1 MQEKTLK
8 ILEFD
13 KIIGLLVERAMTA
26 PGRERCST
34 LLPAKE
40 LTKIQ
45 AAQEETDDMV
55 HLLLEKSDLP
65 LSGISDIRPAV
76 RRAESDAVLSTVE
89 LMKIGA
95 FLRSVQRIKGTLPED
110 YGSGDNPDS
119 RLVYER
125 ILLLSPL
132 AGLESRIDE
141 CIAGEEEIRDRA
153 TVELYNIRRRIRRAQ
168 DDVRKELDRIMRSR
182 PSALQDIVVTLR
194 GDRYVVPVKAE
205 HRNQIPGLVHDTS
218 ASGSTVFVEP
228 MAVVE
233 LNNKIKVLMSEEAK
247 EIEQI
252 LLELSTKVANQSDT
266 LITNA
271 TVLTDL
277 DFAQA
282 KAKLALSMKAMPPLL
297 NDHGRIVLKAAR
309 HPLISP
315 AEVVPIDFELGT
327 TFKTLVITGPN
338 TGGKTVTLKTCGLL
352 TLMAMAGLQIPAQD
366 KSEVSTFNHVLADIG
381 DEQSIEQSL
390 STFSSH
396 LRQIIEITAIAEPGS
411 LVLLDELG
419 AGTDPSEG
427 AALAISILEDLRSKG
442 ALTVATTHYKELK
455 GYALNT
461 PEVENACCEFD
472 TDTLRPTYRL
482 MIGVPGVSNAF
493 AISQRLGLDPSI
505 IARAQDLIS
514 DEGAQFEELVASIE
528 KSHQE
533 AKRMR
538 EEIEALRAEAKTA
551 REELAAEEIKLE
563 DKRQQILDQAKIEA
577 AELYI
582 QAEQDVEQLLA
593 ELKQK
598 INQDAGHH
606 IISEARGQIRQAQE
620 KIAGQR
626 QKDRLIRHAGQPL
639 SADDIQPGQ
648 VYDAPALGLSG
659 TVEGYPDNKGNVV
672 LRSGQMQVTVP
683 VTALT
688 WPEKKSEPKKQRK
701 PAAGSKENAGR
712 ITADRRYRMG
722 TELMLLGKLVEDALL
737 ELDNYLDDATL
748 AGLNTVRIVHGKGT
762 GALRSAVGDF
772 LAHDKRVSGFR
783 LGGQGEG
790 GDGVTIAELNL

>member
-1 MQEKTLK
+1 MQKKTLK
-8 ILEFD
+8 ILEFN
-13 KIIGLLVERAMTA
+13 KIIDLLTERAMTA
-26 PGRERCST
+26 PGRERCAA
-34 LLPAKE
+34 LLPEKE
-40 LTKIQ
+40 LTKIE
-45 AAQEETDDMV
+45 AAQVETDDMV

-76 RRAESDAVLSTVE
+76 RRATADAILGTDE

-95 FLRSVQRIKGTLPED
+95 FLRSVQRVKNTLPED
-110 YGSGDNPDS
+110 YGKGEDS
-119 RLVYER
+119 AYRLVYER

-132 AGLESRIDE
+132 AGLEGRIDE
-141 CIAGEEEIRDRA
+141 CIAGEDEIHDRA
-153 TVELYNIRRRIRRAQ
+153 TVELYNIRRKIRRAQ
-168 DDVRKELDRIMRSR
+168 EDVRKELDRIVRSR
-182 PSALQDIVVTLR
+182 PAALQDAVITLR

-205 HRNQIPGLVHDTS
+205 HRNQVPGLVHDTS

-233 LNNKIKVLMSEEAK
+233 LNNKIRVLISEESK

-252 LLELSTKVANQSDT
+252 LLELSTKVANQAEV

-271 TVLTDL
+271 EVLTDL

-282 KAKLALSMKAMPPLL
+282 KARLALSMKAMPPLL
-297 NDHGRIVLKAAR
+297 NDQGRILLKAAR
-309 HPLISP
+309 HPLINP
-315 AEVVPIDFELGT
+315 AKVVPIDFELGT

-366 KSEVSTFNHVLADIG
+366 RSEISTFNHVLADIG

-396 LRQIIEITAIAEPGS
+396 LRQIIEITAIAGPGS

-427 AALAISILEDLRSKG
+427 AALAISILEDLRNKG
-442 ALTVATTHYKELK
+442 ALTAATTHYKELK

-472 TDTLRPTYRL
+472 TDTLRPTYHL

-493 AISQRLGLDPSI
+493 AISQRLGLDPAI
-505 IARAQDLIS
+505 IARARDLIS

-538 EEIEALRAEAKTA
+538 EEIDALQAETEKA
-551 REELAAEEIKLE
+551 RTKLAAQEIQLE
-563 DKRQQILDQAKIEA
+563 DKRQQILDQAKAEA
-577 AELYI
+577 DQLYAKAE
-582 QAEQDVEQLLA
+582 EEVEQLLA
-593 ELKQK
+593 DLKEK
-598 INQDAGHH
+598 IDQDAGHR
-606 IISEARGQIRQAQE
+606 ITSDARGQIRKARGN
-620 KIAGQR
+620 IAGQR
-626 QKDRLIRHAGQPL
+626 QKDRLVRHAGQAL
-639 SADDIQPGQ
+639 SAEDIQPGQ
-648 VYDAPALGLSG
+648 YYDAPALGLSG
-659 TVEGYPDNKGNVV
+659 TVEDYPDNKGNVV

-683 VTALT
+683 ATALT
-688 WPEKKSEPKKQRK
+688 WPEKKSESGKQKRPAVKPKENVTKIT
-701 PAAGSKENAGR
+701 GSKH
-712 ITADRRYRMG
+712 YQMG
-722 TELMLLGKLVEDALL
+722 TELMLLGRKVEDALL
-737 ELDNYLDDATL
+737 ELDNFLDDAVLT
-748 AGLNTVRIVHGKGT
+748 GLTTVRIVHGKGT
-762 GALRSAVGDF
+762 GALRSAVGDY
-772 LAHDKRVSGFR
+772 LARDQRVASFR

-790 GDGVTIAELNL
+790 GDGVTVVELN

>member
-1 MQEKTLK
+1 MQKKTLK

-13 KIIGLLVERAMTA
+13 KIIDLLTERAMTA
-26 PGRERCST
+26 PGRERCAA
-34 LLPAKE
+34 LLPETE
-40 LTKIQ
+40 LNKVE
-45 AAQEETDDMV
+45 AAQAETDDMV

-65 LSGISDIRPAV
+65 LGGISDIKPSV
-76 RRAESDAVLSTVE
+76 RRASADAVLSTGE

-95 FLRSVQRIKGTLPED
+95 FLRSVQRVKSTLPEG
-110 YGSGDNPDS
+110 YGKGENSEY

-132 AGLESRIDE
+132 AGLETRIDE

-153 TVELYNIRRRIRRAQ
+153 TAELYNIRRQIRRAQ
-168 DDVRKELDRIMRSR
+168 EDVRKELDRIIRSR
-182 PSALQDIVVTLR
+182 PAALQDAVVTLR

-205 HRNQIPGLVHDTS
+205 HRNQVPGLVHDTS

-233 LNNKIKVLMSEEAK
+233 LNNKIRMLMSEEAK

-252 LLELSTKVANQSDT
+252 LQELSTKVANQSEI

-271 TVLTDL
+271 GILTEL

-282 KAKLALSMKAMPPLL
+282 KARLALSMKAMPPLL
-297 NDHGRIVLKAAR
+297 NDQGRIILKAAR
-309 HPLISP
+309 HPLIDPS
-315 AEVVPIDFELGT
+315 EVVPIDFELGT

-366 KSEVSTFNHVLADIG
+366 QSEISTFRHVLADIG

-396 LRQIIEITAIAEPGS
+396 LKQIIEITAIAGPGS

-472 TDTLRPTYRL
+472 TETLRPTYRL

-493 AISQRLGLDPSI
+493 AISQRLGLDPAI
-505 IARAQDLIS
+505 INRAQDLIS
-514 DEGAQFEELVASIE
+514 DEGVQFEELVASIE

-533 AKRMR
+533 AQRMR
-538 EEIEALRAEAKTA
+538 EEIDALQAESKAV
-551 REELAAEEIKLE
+551 REKLAAEEIKLE
-563 DKRQQILDQAKIEA
+563 DKRLHILDQAKAEA
-577 AELYI
+577 AELYT
-582 QAEQDVEQLLA
+582 QAEEEVERLLA
-593 ELKQK
+593 DLKEK
-598 INQDAGHH
+598 SDQDAGHR
-606 IISEARGQIRQAQE
+606 IVSDARGQIRQAQE
-620 KIAGQR
+620 HIKGQS
-626 QKDRLIRHAGQPL
+626 QKDRLVRHAGQPI
-639 SADDIQPGQ
+639 SAEDIKPGQ
-648 VYDAPALGLSG
+648 EYDAPALGLSG

-688 WPEKKSEPKKQRK
+688 WPQKKSETKKRK
-701 PAAGSKENAGR
+701 SPATGKKENVAQ
-712 ITADRRYRMG
+712 ITGSRRYQMG

-737 ELDNYLDDATL
+737 ELDNFLDDAVL
-748 AGLNTVRIVHGKGT
+748 AGLTTVRIVHGKGT
-762 GALRSAVGDF
+762 GALRSAVGEYLSRDQ
-772 LAHDKRVSGFR
+772 RVESFR
-783 LGGQGEG
+783 LGVQGEG
-790 GDGVTIAELNL
+790 GDGVTIAELN